1 MDPVDNPVK
10 DKDPLPKDLFAG
22 PVEDRGRL
30 SIDSITR
37 SILANH
43 SHLKETIA
51 GPVRAKIPDI
61 DTLSGTVQSSQGL
74 SRSELAGY
82 STADNPF
89 LQETNTVPTKDNGRS
104 RMDTVAA
111 ANLSMEL
118 YAELPVAADNYIPL
132 RYTNFQLNINGL
144 YCGEVEKLKWQG
156 FLKHNLCLLEP
167 PVNQFTRSY
176 GKTT

>member
-1 MDPVDNPVK
+1 MDPVDNPGK
-10 DKDPLPKDLFAG
+10 DKDPLPKDLIAG

-30 SIDSITR
+30 SIDSIAR
-37 SILANH
+37 SILATH

-61 DTLSGTVQSSQGL
+61 DTLSGTVQSNQGL

-82 STADNPF
+82 SIADNPF
-89 LQETNTVPTKDNGRS
+89 LQETNTVPTKENGHS
-104 RMDTVAA
+104 RMDTVTA
-111 ANLSMEL
+111 ANMSMEL

-132 RYTNFQLNINGL
+132 RYTYFELNINGL
-144 YCGEVEKLKWQG
+144 YFGEVEKLKWEG